1 MNNKNTKAIEIS
13 DAMAKFAMEELV
25 NNLNEASA
33 AYYNGKDEIMS
44 NHEWDEKFDQ
54 LVQLEKKTGI
64 ILPDSPTQKVGAD
77 EIGGNGLKK
86 VRHEFPALSL
96 DKTKDINE
104 FPKVF
109 SKSWN
114 GVCNVMWKLDGSTIV
129 LDYNNGRL
137 VQSVTRGNGEIGSD
151 MTHQAPYI
159 EGIPMTIGFKGKLVV
174 RGEALMTY
182 SEFERINSNLEEGEE
197 EYSNP
202 RNLANATITMK
213 EPGLKGRKVMFK
225 VFKLVYM
232 KPAAD
237 DKIEVPETFFGA
249 LTLLERLG
257 FGVVEHELASA
268 DAIQIVDGKQIND
281 VITVMNGFSDRV
293 ETLDYPVDGLVVASD
308 DYRAADALPVTGHH
322 PNRLTGFAFKW
333 ADECVE
339 TILRGIEWSPSRTG
353 RINPV
358 AVFDPV
364 QLEGT
369 TVTRASVHNVSIVK
383 KLRLRVG
390 DKISVFKSNK
400 IIPQVNKNLTPGDEL
415 TYAESHACTCPVCGM
430 ETSPMITRSGDRDV
444 EVEMCTNPDC
454 AVKQVK
460 KFVHFCERD
469 CMDIIGLSEKT
480 LEKFIEKGFIE
491 QLADLYMLDTFEY
504 NIAAM
509 DGFGQKSYDNIW
521 KSIQRSRKTT
531 FVPFIHALG
540 IPMVG
545 KGQAKLFD
553 KAYKGDVRKFFN
565 DVYNRKCFT
574 GIDGI
579 GEKIELS
586 LWDWGNKYL
595 RWIPFEKELDGMER
609 IVTCNTEVYDLLRWI
624 DVEVPAEAD
633 APAGEGIL
641 SGKTFVITGS
651 VNHFKNRAE
660 LQAKI
665 EELGGKATGSVT
677 KKTSYLINND
687 VESTSGKNKKA
698 KELGVPIISEDEFL
712 EMVEENGIYEA
723 IKKNP
728 QM

>member
-1 MNNKNTKAIEIS
+1 MDKILRMK
-13 DAMAKFAMEELV
+13 ELV
-25 NNLNEASA
+25 NKLNEASN

-44 NHEWDEKFDQ
+44 NHEWDTMFDQ
-54 LVQLEKKTGI
+54 LAQLEEETGI
-64 ILPDSPTQKVGAD
+64 ILPDSPTSKVGAD

-96 DKTKDINE
+96 DKTKDIYE

-109 SKSWN
+109 SKAAS
-114 GVCNVMWKLDGSTIV
+114 GDCVVMHKLDGCTFCLTYDGSR
-129 LDYNNGRL
+129 NGGCGRL
-137 VQSVTRGNGEIGSD
+137 VQAVTRGNGEIGSD
-151 MTHQAPYI
+151 MTYQASYI
-159 EGIPMTIGFKGKLVV
+159 EGIPMTIGFKGKLIV

-202 RNLANATITMK
+202 RNLANSTITMK
-213 EPGLKGRKVMFK
+213 EPGLKGRKVIFK
-225 VFKLVYM
+225 AFKLVYM
-232 KPAAD
+232 EPAAD
-237 DKIEVPETFFGA
+237 DKIEVPATFFGA

-257 FGVVEHELASA
+257 FGVVEHELARAYSSNP
-268 DAIQIVDGKQIND
+268 DVDSDLPDQIIN
-281 VITVMNGFSDRV
+281 VMNSFSDRV

-308 DYRAADALPVTGHH
+308 DYKTADALPVTGHH

-339 TILRGIEWSPSRTG
+339 TTLREIEWSPSRTG

-390 DKISVFKSNK
+390 DKISVFKANK
-400 IIPQVNKNLTPGDEL
+400 IIPCIDKNLTPGDEL

-430 ETSPMITRSGDRDV
+430 ETSPMITHSGDRDV
-444 EVEMCTNPDC
+444 EVEMCTNPNC
-454 AVKQVK
+454 AVKQIK

-469 CMDIIGLSEKT
+469 CMNIVGLSEKT
-480 LEKFIEKGFIE
+480 LEKFIEKGFIK
-491 QLADLYMLDTFEY
+491 QLADLYRLDTFERD
-504 NIAAM
+504 IAAM

-545 KGQAKLFD
+545 KG
-553 KAYKGDVRKFFN
+553 
-565 DVYNRKCFT
+565 
-574 GIDGI
+574 
-579 GEKIELS
+579 
-586 LWDWGNKYL
+586 
-595 RWIPFEKELDGMER
+595 
-609 IVTCNTEVYDLLRWI
+609 
-624 DVEVPAEAD
+624 
-633 APAGEGIL
+633 
-641 SGKTFVITGS
+641 
-651 VNHFKNRAE
+651 
-660 LQAKI
+660 QAKI

-712 EMVEENGIYEA
+712 EMIGE
-723 IKKNP
+723 
-728 QM
+728 

>member
-1 MNNKNTKAIEIS
+1 MDKTLRMK
-13 DAMAKFAMEELV
+13 ELV
-25 NNLNEASA
+25 NKLNEASN

-44 NHEWDEKFDQ
+44 NHEWDTMFDQ
-54 LVQLEKKTGI
+54 LAQLEEETGI
-64 ILPDSPTQKVGAD
+64 ILPDSPTSKVGAD

-96 DKTKDINE
+96 DKTKDIYE

-109 SKSWN
+109 SKAAS
-114 GVCNVMWKLDGSTIV
+114 GDCVVMHKLDGCTLCLTYDGSR
-129 LDYNNGRL
+129 NGGCGRL
-137 VQSVTRGNGEIGSD
+137 VQAVTRGNGEIGSD
-151 MTHQAPYI
+151 MTYQASYI
-159 EGIPMTIGFKGKLVV
+159 EGIPMTIGFKGKLIV

-202 RNLANATITMK
+202 RNLANSTITMK
-213 EPGLKGRKVMFK
+213 EPGLKGRKVIFK
-225 VFKLVYM
+225 AFKLVYM
-232 KPAAD
+232 EPAAD
-237 DKIEVPETFFGA
+237 DKIEVPATFFGA

-257 FGVVEHELASA
+257 FGVVEHELARAYSSNP
-268 DAIQIVDGKQIND
+268 DVDSDLPDQIIN
-281 VITVMNGFSDRV
+281 VMNSFSDRV

-308 DYRAADALPVTGHH
+308 DYKTADALPVTGHH

-339 TILRGIEWSPSRTG
+339 TTLREIEWSPSRTG

-390 DKISVFKSNK
+390 DKISVFKANK
-400 IIPQVNKNLTPGDEL
+400 IIPCIDKNLTPGDEL

-430 ETSPMITRSGDRDV
+430 ETSPMITHSGDRDV

-469 CMDIIGLSEKT
+469 CMDIVGLSEKT

-491 QLADLYMLDTFEY
+491 QLADLYRLDTFEH
-504 NIAAM
+504 NIATM

-553 KAYKGDVRKFFN
+553 KAYEGNVKKFFN
-565 DVYNRKCFT
+565 DVYNRKTFT
-574 GIDGI
+574 DIDGI

-586 LWDWGNKYL
+586 LWDWGSRYL
-595 RWIPFEKELDGMER
+595 GWIPFEKDLLDEMWR
-609 IVTCNTEVYDLLRWI
+609 TSCNTEVYDLLRWI
-624 DVEVPAEAD
+624 DVEIPAEANV
-633 APAGEGIL
+633 AGKDIL

-712 EMVEENGIYEA
+712 EMIGE
-723 IKKNP
+723 
-728 QM
+728 

>member
-1 MNNKNTKAIEIS
+1 MNNKNVKI
-13 DAMAKFAMEELV
+13 MEELI
-25 NNLNEASA
+25 NKLNEAST

-44 NHEWDEKFDQ
+44 NHEWDAMFDE
-54 LVQLEKKTGI
+54 LAALEKETGI
-64 ILPDSPTQKVGAD
+64 ILPDSPTAKVGAD
-77 EIGGNGLKK
+77 EIGGNGLRK
-86 VRHEFPALSL
+86 VKHEFPALSL

-109 SKSWN
+109 SKAAD
-114 GVCNVMWKLDGSTIV
+114 GICVVMHKEDGCTVCLTYDGSK
-129 LDYNNGRL
+129 NGGSGRL
-137 VQSVTRGNGEIGSD
+137 VQAVTRGNGEIGSD

-202 RNLANATITMK
+202 RNLASSTITMK

-225 VFKLVYM
+225 AFKLVYM
-232 KPAAD
+232 EPAAD
-237 DKIEVPETFFGA
+237 DKIEVPATFFGA

-257 FGVVEHELASA
+257 FGVVDHELARAYSSNP
-268 DAIQIVDGKQIND
+268 DVDSDLPDQIIN
-281 VITVMNGFSDRV
+281 VMNSFSDKV

-308 DYRAADALPVTGHH
+308 DYKTADALPVTGHH
-322 PNRLTGFAFKW
+322 PDRLTGFAFKW
-333 ADECVE
+333 ADECAE
-339 TILRGIEWSPSRTG
+339 TILREIEWSPSRTG

-369 TVTRASVHNVSIVK
+369 VVTRASVHNISMVK
-383 KLRLRVG
+383 KLRLRPG
-390 DKISVFKSNK
+390 DKISVFKANK
-400 IIPQVNKNLTPGDEL
+400 IIPQVDKNLTPGDEL

-430 ETSPMITRSGDRDV
+430 ETSPMITHSGDRDV

-469 CMDIIGLSEKT
+469 CMDIVGLSEKT

-491 QLADLYMLDTFEY
+491 QLADLYRLDTFERD
-504 NIAAM
+504 IASM

-565 DVYNRKCFT
+565 DVYNRKDFT
-574 GIDGI
+574 DIDGI
-579 GEKIELS
+579 GEKIEFS

-595 RWIPFEKELDGMER
+595 RWIPFKKELDGIDRM
-609 IVTCNTEVYDLLRWI
+609 VTCNTTEVYDLLRWVNI
-624 DVEVPAEAD
+624 EVPAETD
-633 APAGEGIL
+633 VPAGEGIL
-641 SGKTFVITGS
+641 SDKTFVITGP

-677 KKTSYLINND
+677 GKTSYLINND

-712 EMVEENGIYEA
+712 EMIGE
-723 IKKNP
+723 
-728 QM
+728 

>member
-1 MNNKNTKAIEIS
+1 MDKTLRMK
-13 DAMAKFAMEELV
+13 ELV
-25 NNLNEASA
+25 NKLNEASN

-44 NHEWDEKFDQ
+44 NHEWDTMFDQ
-54 LVQLEKKTGI
+54 LAQLEEETGI
-64 ILPDSPTQKVGAD
+64 ILPDSPTSKVGAD

-96 DKTKDINE
+96 DKTKDIYE

-109 SKSWN
+109 SKAAS
-114 GVCNVMWKLDGSTIV
+114 GDCVVMHKLDGCTLCLTYDGSR
-129 LDYNNGRL
+129 NGGCGRL
-137 VQSVTRGNGEIGSD
+137 VQAVTRGNGEIGSD
-151 MTHQAPYI
+151 MTYQASYI
-159 EGIPMTIGFKGKLVV
+159 EGIPMTIGFKGKLIV

-202 RNLANATITMK
+202 RNLANSTITMK
-213 EPGLKGRKVMFK
+213 EPGLKGRKVIFK
-225 VFKLVYM
+225 AFKLVYM
-232 KPAAD
+232 EPAAD
-237 DKIEVPETFFGA
+237 DKIEVPATFFGA

-257 FGVVEHELASA
+257 FGVVEHELARAYSSNP
-268 DAIQIVDGKQIND
+268 DVDSDLPDQIIN
-281 VITVMNGFSDRV
+281 VMNSFSDRV

-308 DYRAADALPVTGHH
+308 DYKTADALPVTGHH

-339 TILRGIEWSPSRTG
+339 TTLREIEWSPSRTG

-390 DKISVFKSNK
+390 DKISVFKANK
-400 IIPQVNKNLTPGDEL
+400 IIPCIDKNLTPGDEL

-430 ETSPMITRSGDRDV
+430 ETSPMITHSGDRDV

-469 CMDIIGLSEKT
+469 CMDIVGLSEKT

-491 QLADLYMLDTFEY
+491 QLADLYRLDTFEH
-504 NIAAM
+504 NIATM

-553 KAYKGDVRKFFN
+553 KAYEGNVKKFFN
-565 DVYNRKCFT
+565 DVYNRKTFT
-574 GIDGI
+574 DIDGI

-586 LWDWGNKYL
+586 LWDWGSRYL
-595 RWIPFEKELDGMER
+595 GWIPFEKDLLDEMWR
-609 IVTCNTEVYDLLRWI
+609 TSCNTEVYDLLRWI
-624 DVEVPAEAD
+624 DIEIPAEANV
-633 APAGEGIL
+633 AGKDIL

-687 VESTSGKNKKA
+687 VKSTSGKNKKA

-712 EMVEENGIYEA
+712 EMIGE
-723 IKKNP
+723 
-728 QM
+728 

>member
-1 MNNKNTKAIEIS
+1 MDKTLRMK
-13 DAMAKFAMEELV
+13 ELV
-25 NNLNEASA
+25 NKLNEASN

-44 NHEWDEKFDQ
+44 NHEWDTMFDQ
-54 LVQLEKKTGI
+54 LAQLEEETGI
-64 ILPDSPTQKVGAD
+64 ILPDSPTSKVGAD

-96 DKTKDINE
+96 DKTKDIYE

-109 SKSWN
+109 SKAAS
-114 GVCNVMWKLDGSTIV
+114 GDCVVMHKLDGCTLCLTYDGSR
-129 LDYNNGRL
+129 NGGCGRL
-137 VQSVTRGNGEIGSD
+137 VQAVTRGNGEIGSD
-151 MTHQAPYI
+151 MTYQASYI
-159 EGIPMTIGFKGKLVV
+159 EGIPMTIGFKGKLIV

-202 RNLANATITMK
+202 RNLANSTITMK
-213 EPGLKGRKVMFK
+213 EPGLKGRKVIFK
-225 VFKLVYM
+225 AFKLVYM
-232 KPAAD
+232 EPAAD
-237 DKIEVPETFFGA
+237 DKIEVPATFFGA

-257 FGVVEHELASA
+257 FGVVEHELARAYSSNP
-268 DAIQIVDGKQIND
+268 DVDSDLPDQIIN
-281 VITVMNGFSDRV
+281 VMNSFSDRV

-308 DYRAADALPVTGHH
+308 DYKTADALPVTGHH
-322 PNRLTGFAFKW
+322 PNRFTGFAFKW

-339 TILRGIEWSPSRTG
+339 TTLREIEWSPSRTG

-390 DKISVFKSNK
+390 DKISVFKANK
-400 IIPQVNKNLTPGDEL
+400 IIPCIDKNLTPGDEL

-430 ETSPMITRSGDRDV
+430 ETSPMITHSGDRDV

-469 CMDIIGLSEKT
+469 CMDIVGLSEKT

-491 QLADLYMLDTFEY
+491 QLADLYRLDTFEH
-504 NIAAM
+504 NIATM

-553 KAYKGDVRKFFN
+553 KAYEGNVKKFFN
-565 DVYNRKCFT
+565 DVYNRKTFT
-574 GIDGI
+574 DIDGI

-586 LWDWGNKYL
+586 LWDWGSRYL
-595 RWIPFEKELDGMER
+595 GWIPFEKDLLDEMWR
-609 IVTCNTEVYDLLRWI
+609 TSCNTEVYDLLRWI
-624 DVEVPAEAD
+624 DVEIPAEANV
-633 APAGEGIL
+633 AGKDIL

-712 EMVEENGIYEA
+712 EMIGE
-723 IKKNP
+723 
-728 QM
+728 

>member
-1 MNNKNTKAIEIS
+1 MDKILRMK
-13 DAMAKFAMEELV
+13 ELV
-25 NNLNEASA
+25 NKLNEASN

-44 NHEWDEKFDQ
+44 NHEWDTMFDQ
-54 LVQLEKKTGI
+54 LAQLEEETGI
-64 ILPDSPTQKVGAD
+64 ILPDSPTSKVGAD

-96 DKTKDINE
+96 DKTKDIYE

-109 SKSWN
+109 SKAAS
-114 GVCNVMWKLDGSTIV
+114 GDCVVMHKLDGCTLCLTYDGSR
-129 LDYNNGRL
+129 NGGCGRL
-137 VQSVTRGNGEIGSD
+137 VQAVTRGNGEIGSD
-151 MTHQAPYI
+151 MTYQASYI
-159 EGIPMTIGFKGKLVV
+159 EGIPMTIGFKGKLIV

-202 RNLANATITMK
+202 RNLANSTITMK
-213 EPGLKGRKVMFK
+213 EPGLKGRKVIFK
-225 VFKLVYM
+225 AFKLVYM
-232 KPAAD
+232 EPAAD
-237 DKIEVPETFFGA
+237 DKIEVPATFFGA

-257 FGVVEHELASA
+257 FGVVEHELARAYSSNP
-268 DAIQIVDGKQIND
+268 DVDSDLPDQIIN
-281 VITVMNGFSDRV
+281 VMNSFSDRV

-308 DYRAADALPVTGHH
+308 DYKTADALPVTGHH

-339 TILRGIEWSPSRTG
+339 TTLREIEWSPSRTG

-390 DKISVFKSNK
+390 DKISVFKANK
-400 IIPQVNKNLTPGDEL
+400 IIPCIDKNLTPGDEL

-430 ETSPMITRSGDRDV
+430 ETSPMITHSGDRDV
-444 EVEMCTNPDC
+444 EVEMCTNPNC

-469 CMDIIGLSEKT
+469 CMDIVGLSEKT
-480 LEKFIEKGFIE
+480 LEKFIEKGFIK
-491 QLADLYMLDTFEY
+491 QLADLYRLDTFER

-521 KSIQRSRKTT
+521 KSIQISRKTT

-553 KAYKGDVRKFFN
+553 KAYKGNVKKFFN
-565 DVYNRKCFT
+565 DVYNRKTFT
-574 GIDGI
+574 DIDGI

-586 LWDWGNKYL
+586 LWDWGSRYFG
-595 RWIPFEKELDGMER
+595 WIPFEKDLLDEMWR
-609 IVTCNTEVYDLLRWI
+609 TSCNTEVYDLLRWI
-624 DVEVPAEAD
+624 DVEIPAEANV
-633 APAGEGIL
+633 AGKDIL

-712 EMVEENGIYEA
+712 EMIGE
-723 IKKNP
+723 
-728 QM
+728 

>member
-1 MNNKNTKAIEIS
+1 MDKTLRMK
-13 DAMAKFAMEELV
+13 ELV
-25 NNLNEASA
+25 NKLNDASN

-44 NHEWDEKFDQ
+44 NHEWDAMFDE
-54 LVQLEKKTGI
+54 LAQLEKETDV

-77 EIGGNGLKK
+77 EIGGNRLKK
-86 VRHEFPALSL
+86 VKHEFPALSL
-96 DKTKDINE
+96 DKTKDIYE

-109 SKSWN
+109 SKAAS
-114 GVCNVMWKLDGSTIV
+114 GDCVVMWKLDGSTLV
-129 LDYNNGRL
+129 LEYNDGRL
-137 VQSVTRGNGEIGSD
+137 IQSVTRGNGEIGSD

-174 RGEALMTY
+174 RGEALMSY

-202 RNLANATITMK
+202 RNLANSTVTMK
-213 EPGLKGRKVMFK
+213 EPGLKDRKVMFK
-225 VFKLVYM
+225 AFKLVRM
-232 KPAAD
+232 KPAAND
-237 DKIEVPETFFGA
+237 RIEVPTTFFGT
-249 LTLLERLG
+249 LTLLKRLG
-257 FGVVEHELASA
+257 FGVVDHELARVYSSNP
-268 DAIQIVDGKQIND
+268 DVDSDLPDQIIN
-281 VITVMNGFSDRV
+281 VMNSFSDRV

-308 DYRAADALPVTGHH
+308 DYKTADALPVTGHH
-322 PNRLTGFAFKW
+322 PDRLTGFAFKW

-339 TILRGIEWSPSRTG
+339 TILRKIEWSPSRTG

-369 TVTRASVHNVSIVK
+369 VVTRASVHNISMVK
-383 KLRLRVG
+383 KLRLRPG
-390 DKISVFKSNK
+390 DKISVFKANK
-400 IIPQVNKNLTPGDEL
+400 IIPQVDKNLTPGDEL

-430 ETSPMITRSGDRDV
+430 ETSPMITHSGDRDV

-491 QLADLYMLDTFEY
+491 QLSDLYMLDTFERD
-504 NIAAM
+504 IAAM
-509 DGFGQKSYDNIW
+509 DGFGQKSYNNIW

-565 DVYNRKCFT
+565 DVYNRKGFT
-574 GIDGI
+574 DIDGI

-595 RWIPFEKELDGMER
+595 RWIPFKKELDGMER

-624 DVEVPAEAD
+624 NVEVPAEAD
-633 APAGEGIL
+633 VPVGEGIL
-641 SGKTFVITGS
+641 FGKTFVITGV

-677 KKTSYLINND
+677 GKTSYLINND

-712 EMVEENGIYEA
+712 EMIGE
-723 IKKNP
+723 
-728 QM
+728 

>member
-1 MNNKNTKAIEIS
+1 MNNENVKI
-13 DAMAKFAMEELV
+13 MEKLI
-25 NNLNEASA
+25 NKLNEASD

-44 NHEWDEKFDQ
+44 NHEWDTMFDE
-54 LVQLEKKTGI
+54 LAQLEKETGV
-64 ILPDSPTQKVGAD
+64 ILPDSPTAKVGAD

-86 VRHEFPALSL
+86 VKHEFPALSL

-109 SKSWN
+109 SKAA
-114 GVCNVMWKLDGSTIV
+114 GGDCVVMHKLDGCTLCV
-129 LDYNNGRL
+129 TYDGGNGRL
-137 VQSVTRGNGEIGSD
+137 VQAVTRGNGEIGSD

-202 RNLANATITMK
+202 RNLASSTITMK

-225 VFKLVYM
+225 AFKLVYM
-232 KPAAD
+232 EPAAD
-237 DKIEVPETFFGA
+237 DKIEVPATFFGA

-257 FGVVEHELASA
+257 FGVVEHRLARAYREDTEVTKSMP
-268 DAIQIVDGKQIND
+268 DNVIN
-281 VITVMNGFSDRV
+281 VMNSFSNKV

-308 DYRAADALPVTGHH
+308 DYKTADALPVTGHH
-322 PNRLTGFAFKW
+322 PDRLTGFAFKW

-339 TILRGIEWSPSRTG
+339 TTLREIEWSPSRTG

-369 TVTRASVHNVSIVK
+369 TITRASVHNVSIVK

-390 DKISVFKSNK
+390 DKISVFKANK
-400 IIPQVNKNLTPGDEL
+400 IIPQIDKNLTPGDEL
-415 TYAESHACTCPVCGM
+415 TYTESHACTCPVCGM
-430 ETSPMITRSGDRDV
+430 ETSPMITHSGDRDV

-469 CMDIIGLSEKT
+469 CMDIVGLSEKT

-491 QLADLYMLDTFEY
+491 QLADLYMLDTFERD
-504 NIAAM
+504 IAAM
-509 DGFGQKSYDNIW
+509 DGFGQRSYDNVW

-553 KAYKGDVRKFFN
+553 KAYKGDVRKFF
-565 DVYNRKCFT
+565 DDIYNRKCFT
-574 GIDGI
+574 DIDGI

-595 RWIPFEKELDGMER
+595 RWIPFEKDLLDEKWS
-609 IVTCNTEVYDLLRWI
+609 VSFNNTEVYDLLKWI
-624 DVEVPAEAD
+624 DVEVPVKAD
-633 APAGEGIL
+633 AAGKDIL

-677 KKTSYLINND
+677 GKTSYLINND

-712 EMVEENGIYEA
+712 EMIGE
-723 IKKNP
+723 
-728 QM
+728 

>member
-1 MNNKNTKAIEIS
+1 MDKTLRMK
-13 DAMAKFAMEELV
+13 ELV
-25 NNLNEASA
+25 NKLNEASN

-54 LVQLEKKTGI
+54 LAALEKETGV
-64 ILPDSPTQKVGAD
+64 ILPDSPTQKVGTD
-77 EIGGNGLKK
+77 EIGRNGLRK
-86 VRHEFPALSL
+86 VKHEFPALSL

-104 FPKVF
+104 FPEVF
-109 SKSWN
+109 SESWD
-114 GVCNVMWKLDGSTIV
+114 GVCDVMWKLDGCTVCLTYDGSK
-129 LDYNNGRL
+129 NGGSGRL
-137 VQSVTRGNGEIGSD
+137 TQAVTRGNGEVGSD
-151 MTHQAPYI
+151 ITHQAPFI

-202 RNLANATITMK
+202 RNLASSTITMK

-225 VFKLVYM
+225 AFKLVYM
-232 KPAAD
+232 KPTAD

-257 FGVVEHELASA
+257 FGVVEHELAKAYREDTEFTRSMP
-268 DAIQIVDGKQIND
+268 DNVIN
-281 VITVMNGFSDRV
+281 VMNSFSDKV
-293 ETLDYPVDGLVVASD
+293 KTLDYPVDGLVVASD
-308 DYRAADALPVTGHH
+308 DYITADALPVTGHH

-339 TILRGIEWSPSRTG
+339 TTLREIEWSPSRTG

-369 TVTRASVHNVSIVK
+369 TVTKASVRNVSIVK

-390 DKISVFKSNK
+390 DRISVFKSNK
-400 IIPQVNKNLTPGDEL
+400 IIPQVDKNLTPGDEL

-430 ETSPMITRSGDRDV
+430 KTSPMITRSGDRDV

-491 QLADLYMLDTFEY
+491 QLADLYRLDTFERD
-504 NIAAM
+504 IVTM

-521 KSIQRSRKTT
+521 KSIQISRKTT

-553 KAYKGDVRKFFN
+553 KAYKGNVKKFFN
-565 DVYNRKCFT
+565 DVYNRKTFT
-574 GIDGI
+574 DIDGI

-586 LWDWGNKYL
+586 LWDWGSRYL
-595 RWIPFEKELDGMER
+595 GWIPFEKDLLDEMWR
-609 IVTCNTEVYDLLRWI
+609 TSCNTEVYDLLRWI
-624 DVEVPAEAD
+624 DVEIPAEANV
-633 APAGEGIL
+633 AGKDIL

-712 EMVEENGIYEA
+712 EMIGE
-723 IKKNP
+723 
-728 QM
+728 

>member
-1 MNNKNTKAIEIS
+1 MDKTLRMKELINK
-13 DAMAKFAMEELV
+13 
-25 NNLNEASA
+25 LNEASN

-44 NHEWDEKFDQ
+44 NHEWDAIFDE
-54 LVQLEKKTGI
+54 LAQLEKETGI
-64 ILPDSPTQKVGAD
+64 ILPDSPTSKVGAD

-109 SKSWN
+109 SKSWD

-137 VQSVTRGNGEIGSD
+137 EQSVTRGNGEIGSD
-151 MTHQAPYI
+151 MTHQAPFI

-202 RNLANATITMK
+202 RNLANSTITMK
-213 EPGLKGRKVMFK
+213 EPGLKDRKVMFK
-225 VFKLVYM
+225 AFKLVYM

-237 DKIEVPETFFGA
+237 DKIEVPATFFGA

-257 FGVVEHELASA
+257 FGVVEHKLARAYREDTEVTKSMP
-268 DAIQIVDGKQIND
+268 DNVIN
-281 VITVMNGFSDRV
+281 VMNDFYDRV

-308 DYRAADALPVTGHH
+308 DYKTADALPVTGHH
-322 PNRLTGFAFKW
+322 PDRLTGFAFKW

-339 TILRGIEWSPSRTG
+339 TILRRIEWSPSRTG

-358 AVFDPV
+358 AIFDPV

-390 DKISVFKSNK
+390 DKISVFKANK
-400 IIPQVNKNLTPGDEL
+400 IIPQIDKNLTPGDEL

-430 ETSPMITRSGDRDV
+430 ETSPMITCSGDRDV

-491 QLADLYMLDTFEY
+491 NLADLYMLDTFEH

-521 KSIQRSRKTT
+521 KSIQKSRKTT

-553 KAYKGDVRKFFN
+553 KAYKGDVKKFFN

-633 APAGEGIL
+633 APTGEGIL

-723 IKKNP
+723 IKENL

>member
-1 MNNKNTKAIEIS
+1 MDKTLRMK
-13 DAMAKFAMEELV
+13 ELV
-25 NNLNEASA
+25 NKLNEASN

-44 NHEWDEKFDQ
+44 NHEWDAMFDE
-54 LVQLEKKTGI
+54 LAQLEKETGI
-64 ILPDSPTQKVGAD
+64 ILPDSPTSKVGAD

-96 DKTKDINE
+96 DKTKDIYE

-109 SKSWN
+109 SKAAS
-114 GVCNVMWKLDGSTIV
+114 GDCVVMHKLDGCTLCLTYDGSR
-129 LDYNNGRL
+129 NGGCGQL
-137 VQSVTRGNGEIGSD
+137 VQAVTRGNGEIGSD
-151 MTHQAPYI
+151 MTYQAPYI
-159 EGIPMTIGFKGKLVV
+159 EGIPMTIGFKGKLIV

-202 RNLANATITMK
+202 RNLANSTITMK
-213 EPGLKGRKVMFK
+213 EPGLKGRKVIFK
-225 VFKLVYM
+225 AFKLVYM
-232 KPAAD
+232 EPAAD
-237 DKIEVPETFFGA
+237 DKIEVPATFFGA

-257 FGVVEHELASA
+257 FGVVEHELARAYSSNP
-268 DAIQIVDGKQIND
+268 DVDSDLPDQIIN
-281 VITVMNGFSDRV
+281 IMNSFSDRV

-308 DYRAADALPVTGHH
+308 DYKTADALPVTGHH

-339 TILRGIEWSPSRTG
+339 TTLREIEWSPSRTG

-369 TVTRASVHNVSIVK
+369 VVTRASVHNVSIVK

-390 DKISVFKSNK
+390 DKISVFKANK
-400 IIPQVNKNLTPGDEL
+400 IIPQIDKNLTPGDEL
-415 TYAESHACTCPVCGM
+415 TYTESHACTCPVCGM
-430 ETSPMITRSGDRDV
+430 ETSPMITHSGDRDV

-491 QLADLYMLDTFEY
+491 KLADLYRLDTFERD
-504 NIAAM
+504 IAAM

-565 DVYNRKCFT
+565 DVYNRKHFT
-574 GIDGI
+574 DIDGI
-579 GEKIELS
+579 GEKIEFS
-586 LWDWGNKYL
+586 LWDWGSKYL
-595 RWIPFEKELDGMER
+595 GWIPFEKDLLDEKWS
-609 IVTCNTEVYDLLRWI
+609 VSFNNTEVYDLLKWI
-624 DVEVPAEAD
+624 DVEVPAETN
-633 APAGEGIL
+633 APAGKDIL

-712 EMVEENGIYEA
+712 KMIGE
-723 IKKNP
+723 
-728 QM
+728 

>member
-1 MNNKNTKAIEIS
+1 MDKTLRMK
-13 DAMAKFAMEELV
+13 ELV
-25 NNLNEASA
+25 NKLNEASN

-44 NHEWDEKFDQ
+44 NHEWDTMFDQ
-54 LVQLEKKTGI
+54 LAQLEEETGI
-64 ILPDSPTQKVGAD
+64 ILPDSPTSKVGAD

-96 DKTKDINE
+96 DKTKDIYE

-109 SKSWN
+109 SKAAS
-114 GVCNVMWKLDGSTIV
+114 GDCVVMHKLDGCTLCLTYDGSR
-129 LDYNNGRL
+129 NGGCGRL
-137 VQSVTRGNGEIGSD
+137 VQAVTRGNGEIGSD
-151 MTHQAPYI
+151 MTYQASYI
-159 EGIPMTIGFKGKLVV
+159 EGIPMTIGFKGKLIV

-202 RNLANATITMK
+202 RNLANSTITMK
-213 EPGLKGRKVMFK
+213 EPGLKGRKVIFK
-225 VFKLVYM
+225 AFKLVYM
-232 KPAAD
+232 EPAAD
-237 DKIEVPETFFGA
+237 DKIEVPATFFGA

-257 FGVVEHELASA
+257 FGVVEHELARAYSSNP
-268 DAIQIVDGKQIND
+268 DVDSDLPDQIIN
-281 VITVMNGFSDRV
+281 VMNSFSDRV

-308 DYRAADALPVTGHH
+308 DYKTADALPVTGHH

-339 TILRGIEWSPSRTG
+339 TTLREIEWSPSRTG

-390 DKISVFKSNK
+390 DKISVFKANK
-400 IIPQVNKNLTPGDEL
+400 IIPCIDKNLTPGDEL

-430 ETSPMITRSGDRDV
+430 ETSPMITHSGDRDV

-469 CMDIIGLSEKT
+469 CMDIVGLSEKT

-491 QLADLYMLDTFEY
+491 QLADLYRLDTFEH
-504 NIAAM
+504 NIATM

-553 KAYKGDVRKFFN
+553 KAYKGNVKKFFN
-565 DVYNRKCFT
+565 DVYNRKTFT
-574 GIDGI
+574 DIDGI

-586 LWDWGNKYL
+586 LWDWGSRYL
-595 RWIPFEKELDGMER
+595 GWIPFEKDLLDEMWR
-609 IVTCNTEVYDLLRWI
+609 TSCNTEVYDLLRWI
-624 DVEVPAEAD
+624 DVEIPAEANV
-633 APAGEGIL
+633 AGKDIL

-712 EMVEENGIYEA
+712 EMIGE
-723 IKKNP
+723 
-728 QM
+728 

>member
-1 MNNKNTKAIEIS
+1 MDNKNIKI
-13 DAMAKFAMEELV
+13 MEELI
-25 NNLNEASA
+25 NKLNEASN

-44 NHEWDEKFDQ
+44 NHEWDAMFDE
-54 LVQLEKKTGI
+54 LTQLEKETGI
-64 ILPDSPTQKVGAD
+64 VLADSPTAKVGAD
-77 EIGGNGLKK
+77 DIGGNGLKK
-86 VRHEFPALSL
+86 VKHEFPALSL

-109 SKSWN
+109 SKSDD
-114 GVCNVMWKLDGSTIV
+114 GICDVMWKLDGCTVCLTYDGSR
-129 LDYNNGRL
+129 NGGSGRL
-137 VQSVTRGNGEIGSD
+137 VQAVTRGNGEVGSD

-202 RNLANATITMK
+202 RNLASSTITMK

-225 VFKLVYM
+225 AFKLVYM
-232 KPAAD
+232 EPAAD
-237 DKIEVPETFFGA
+237 DKIEVPATFFGA

-257 FGVVEHELASA
+257 FGVVDHELARA
-268 DAIQIVDGKQIND
+268 DAFQIVDGKQIND
-281 VITVMNGFSDRV
+281 VITVMNSFSDRV

-308 DYRAADALPVTGHH
+308 DYKTADALPITGHH

-333 ADECVE
+333 ADECAE
-339 TILRGIEWSPSRTG
+339 TILRKIEWSPSRTG

-364 QLEGT
+364 QLEST
-369 TVTRASVHNVSIVK
+369 VVTRASVHNVSIVK

-390 DKISVFKSNK
+390 DKISVFKANK
-400 IIPQVNKNLTPGDEL
+400 IIPVVDKNLTPGDEL
-415 TYAESHACTCPVCGM
+415 TYAESHACICPVCGM
-430 ETSPMITRSGDRDV
+430 ETSPMITHSGDRDV

-469 CMDIIGLSEKT
+469 CMDIVGLSEKT

-491 QLADLYMLDTFEY
+491 QLSDLYMLDTFERD
-504 NIAAM
+504 IAAM

-565 DVYNRKCFT
+565 DVYNCKGFT
-574 GIDGI
+574 DIDGI

-595 RWIPFEKELDGMER
+595 RWIPFEKPYLSDVMWK
-609 IVTCNTEVYDLLRWI
+609 ISCNTEVYDLLRWI
-624 DVEVPAEAD
+624 DIEVPAETD
-633 APAGEGIL
+633 APADEGIL

-677 KKTSYLINND
+677 GKTSYLINND

-712 EMVEENGIYEA
+712 EMIGE
-723 IKKNP
+723 
-728 QM
+728 

>member
-1 MNNKNTKAIEIS
+1 MDKTLRMK
-13 DAMAKFAMEELV
+13 ELV
-25 NNLNEASA
+25 NKLNEASN

-44 NHEWDEKFDQ
+44 NHEWDTMFDQ
-54 LVQLEKKTGI
+54 LAQLEEETGI
-64 ILPDSPTQKVGAD
+64 ILPDSPTSKVGTD

-96 DKTKDINE
+96 DKTKDIYE

-109 SKSWN
+109 SKAAS
-114 GVCNVMWKLDGSTIV
+114 GDCVVMHKLDGCTLCLTYDGSR
-129 LDYNNGRL
+129 NGGCGRL
-137 VQSVTRGNGEIGSD
+137 VQAVTRGNGEIGSD
-151 MTHQAPYI
+151 MTYQASYI
-159 EGIPMTIGFKGKLVV
+159 EGIPMTIGFKGKLIV

-202 RNLANATITMK
+202 RNLANSTITMK
-213 EPGLKGRKVMFK
+213 EPGLKGRKVIFK
-225 VFKLVYM
+225 AFKLVYM
-232 KPAAD
+232 EPAAD
-237 DKIEVPETFFGA
+237 DKIEVPATFFGA

-257 FGVVEHELASA
+257 FGVVEHELARAYSSNP
-268 DAIQIVDGKQIND
+268 DVDSDLPDQIIN
-281 VITVMNGFSDRV
+281 VMNSFSDRV

-308 DYRAADALPVTGHH
+308 DYKTADALPVTGHH

-339 TILRGIEWSPSRTG
+339 TTLREIEWSPSRTG

-358 AVFDPV
+358 AVFDLV

-390 DKISVFKSNK
+390 DKISVFKANK
-400 IIPQVNKNLTPGDEL
+400 IIPCIDKNLTPGDEL

-430 ETSPMITRSGDRDV
+430 ETSPMITHSGDRDV
-444 EVEMCTNPDC
+444 EVEMCTNPNC

-469 CMDIIGLSEKT
+469 CMDIVGLSEKT
-480 LEKFIEKGFIE
+480 LEKFIEKGFIK
-491 QLADLYMLDTFEY
+491 QLADLYRLDTFER

-521 KSIQRSRKTT
+521 KSIQISRKTT

-553 KAYKGDVRKFFN
+553 KAYKGNVKKFFN
-565 DVYNRKCFT
+565 DVYNRKTFT
-574 GIDGI
+574 DIDGI

-586 LWDWGNKYL
+586 LWDWGSRYL
-595 RWIPFEKELDGMER
+595 GWIPFEKDLLDEMWR
-609 IVTCNTEVYDLLRWI
+609 TSCNTEVYDLLRWI
-624 DVEVPAEAD
+624 DVEIPAEANV
-633 APAGEGIL
+633 AGKDIL

-712 EMVEENGIYEA
+712 EMIGE
-723 IKKNP
+723 
-728 QM
+728 

>member
-1 MNNKNTKAIEIS
+1 MDKTLRMK
-13 DAMAKFAMEELV
+13 ELV
-25 NNLNEASA
+25 NKLNEASN

-44 NHEWDEKFDQ
+44 NHEWDTMFDQ
-54 LVQLEKKTGI
+54 LAQLEEETGI
-64 ILPDSPTQKVGAD
+64 ILPDSPTSKVGAD

-96 DKTKDINE
+96 DKTKDIYE

-109 SKSWN
+109 SKAAS
-114 GVCNVMWKLDGSTIV
+114 GDCVVMHKLDGCTLCLTYDGSR
-129 LDYNNGRL
+129 NGGCGRL
-137 VQSVTRGNGEIGSD
+137 VQAVTRGNGEIGSD
-151 MTHQAPYI
+151 MTYQASYI
-159 EGIPMTIGFKGKLVV
+159 EGIPMTIGFKGKLIV

-202 RNLANATITMK
+202 RNLANSTITMK
-213 EPGLKGRKVMFK
+213 EPGLKGRKVIFK
-225 VFKLVYM
+225 AFKLVYM
-232 KPAAD
+232 EPAVD
-237 DKIEVPETFFGA
+237 DKIEVPATFFGA

-257 FGVVEHELASA
+257 FGVVEHELARAYSSNP
-268 DAIQIVDGKQIND
+268 DVDSDLPDQIIN
-281 VITVMNGFSDRV
+281 VMNSFSDRV

-308 DYRAADALPVTGHH
+308 DYKTADALPVTGHH

-339 TILRGIEWSPSRTG
+339 TTLREIEWSPSRTG

-390 DKISVFKSNK
+390 DKISVFKANK
-400 IIPQVNKNLTPGDEL
+400 IIPCIDKNLTPGDEL

-454 AVKQVK
+454 AVKQIK

-469 CMDIIGLSEKT
+469 CMDIVGLSEKT

-491 QLADLYMLDTFEY
+491 QLADLYRLDTFER

-521 KSIQRSRKTT
+521 KSIQISRKTT

-553 KAYKGDVRKFFN
+553 KAYKGNVKKFFN
-565 DVYNRKCFT
+565 DVYNRKTFT
-574 GIDGI
+574 DIDGI

-586 LWDWGNKYL
+586 LWDWGSRYL
-595 RWIPFEKELDGMER
+595 GWIPFEKDLLDEMWR
-609 IVTCNTEVYDLLRWI
+609 TSCNTEVYDLLRWI
-624 DVEVPAEAD
+624 DVEIPAEANV
-633 APAGEGIL
+633 AGKDIL

-712 EMVEENGIYEA
+712 EMIGE
-723 IKKNP
+723 
-728 QM
+728 

>member
-1 MNNKNTKAIEIS
+1 MDKILRMK
-13 DAMAKFAMEELV
+13 ELV
-25 NNLNEASA
+25 NKLNEASN

-44 NHEWDEKFDQ
+44 NHEWDTMFDQ
-54 LVQLEKKTGI
+54 LAQLEEETGI
-64 ILPDSPTQKVGAD
+64 ILPDSPTSKVGAD

-96 DKTKDINE
+96 DKTKDIYE

-109 SKSWN
+109 SKAAS
-114 GVCNVMWKLDGSTIV
+114 GDCVVMHKLDGCTLCLTYDGSR
-129 LDYNNGRL
+129 NGGCGRL
-137 VQSVTRGNGEIGSD
+137 VQAVTRGNGEIGSD
-151 MTHQAPYI
+151 MTYQASYI
-159 EGIPMTIGFKGKLVV
+159 EGIPMTIDFKGKLIV

-202 RNLANATITMK
+202 RNLANSTITMK
-213 EPGLKGRKVMFK
+213 EPGLKGRKVIFK
-225 VFKLVYM
+225 AFKLVYM
-232 KPAAD
+232 EPAAD
-237 DKIEVPETFFGA
+237 DKIEVPATFFGA

-257 FGVVEHELASA
+257 FGVVEHELARAYSSNP
-268 DAIQIVDGKQIND
+268 DVDSDLPDQIIN
-281 VITVMNGFSDRV
+281 VMNSFSDRV

-308 DYRAADALPVTGHH
+308 DYKTADALPVTGHH

-339 TILRGIEWSPSRTG
+339 TTLREIEWSPSRTG

-390 DKISVFKSNK
+390 DKISVFKANK
-400 IIPQVNKNLTPGDEL
+400 IIPCIDKNLTPGDEL

-430 ETSPMITRSGDRDV
+430 ETSPMITHSGDRDV
-444 EVEMCTNPDC
+444 EVEMCTNPNC

-469 CMDIIGLSEKT
+469 CMDIVGLSEKT
-480 LEKFIEKGFIE
+480 LEKFIEKGFIK
-491 QLADLYMLDTFEY
+491 QFADLYRLDTFER

-521 KSIQRSRKTT
+521 KSIQISRKTT

-553 KAYKGDVRKFFN
+553 KAYKGNVKKFFN
-565 DVYNRKCFT
+565 DVYNRKTFT
-574 GIDGI
+574 DIDGI

-586 LWDWGNKYL
+586 LWDWGSRYL
-595 RWIPFEKELDGMER
+595 GWIPFEKDLLDEMWR
-609 IVTCNTEVYDLLRWI
+609 TSCNTEVYDLLRWI
-624 DVEVPAEAD
+624 DVEIPAEANV
-633 APAGEGIL
+633 AGKDIL

-712 EMVEENGIYEA
+712 EMIGE
-723 IKKNP
+723 
-728 QM
+728 

>member
-1 MNNKNTKAIEIS
+1 MDKTLRMK
-13 DAMAKFAMEELV
+13 ELV
-25 NNLNEASA
+25 NKLNEASN

-44 NHEWDEKFDQ
+44 NHEWDTMFDQ
-54 LVQLEKKTGI
+54 LAQLEEETGI
-64 ILPDSPTQKVGAD
+64 ILPDSPTSKVGAD

-96 DKTKDINE
+96 DKTKDIYE

-109 SKSWN
+109 SKAAS
-114 GVCNVMWKLDGSTIV
+114 GDCVVMHKLDGCTLCLTYDGSR
-129 LDYNNGRL
+129 NGGCGRL
-137 VQSVTRGNGEIGSD
+137 VQAVTRGNGEIGSD
-151 MTHQAPYI
+151 MTYQASYI
-159 EGIPMTIGFKGKLVV
+159 EGIPMTIGFKGKLIV

-202 RNLANATITMK
+202 RNLANSTITMK
-213 EPGLKGRKVMFK
+213 EPGLKGRKVIFK
-225 VFKLVYM
+225 AFKLVYM
-232 KPAAD
+232 EPAAD
-237 DKIEVPETFFGA
+237 DKIEVPATFFGA

-257 FGVVEHELASA
+257 FGVVEHELARAYSSNP
-268 DAIQIVDGKQIND
+268 DVDSDLPDQIIN
-281 VITVMNGFSDRV
+281 VMNSFSDRV

-308 DYRAADALPVTGHH
+308 DYKTADALPVTGHH
-322 PNRLTGFAFKW
+322 PNKLTGFAFKW

-339 TILRGIEWSPSRTG
+339 TTLREIEWSPSRTG

-390 DKISVFKSNK
+390 DKISVFKANK
-400 IIPQVNKNLTPGDEL
+400 IIPCIDKNLTPGDEL

-430 ETSPMITRSGDRDV
+430 ETSPMITHSGDRDV

-469 CMDIIGLSEKT
+469 CMDIVGLSEKT

-491 QLADLYMLDTFEY
+491 QLADLYRLDTFEH
-504 NIAAM
+504 NIATM

-553 KAYKGDVRKFFN
+553 KAYEGNVKKFFN
-565 DVYNRKCFT
+565 DVYNRKTFT
-574 GIDGI
+574 DIDGI

-586 LWDWGNKYL
+586 LWDWGSRYL
-595 RWIPFEKELDGMER
+595 GWIPFEKDLLDEMWR
-609 IVTCNTEVYDLLRWI
+609 TSCNTEVYDLLRWI
-624 DVEVPAEAD
+624 DVEIPAEANV
-633 APAGEGIL
+633 AGKDIL

-712 EMVEENGIYEA
+712 EMIGE
-723 IKKNP
+723 
-728 QM
+728 

>member
-1 MNNKNTKAIEIS
+1 MDKTLRIK
-13 DAMAKFAMEELV
+13 ELV
-25 NNLNEASA
+25 NKLNEASN

-44 NHEWDEKFDQ
+44 NHEWDTMFDQ
-54 LVQLEKKTGI
+54 LAQLEEETGI
-64 ILPDSPTQKVGAD
+64 ILPDSPTSKVGAD

-96 DKTKDINE
+96 DKTKDIYE

-109 SKSWN
+109 SKAAS
-114 GVCNVMWKLDGSTIV
+114 GDCVVMHKLDGCTLCLTYDGSR
-129 LDYNNGRL
+129 NGGCGRL
-137 VQSVTRGNGEIGSD
+137 VQAVTRGNGEIGSD
-151 MTHQAPYI
+151 MTYQASYI
-159 EGIPMTIGFKGKLVV
+159 EGIPMTIGFKGKLIV

-202 RNLANATITMK
+202 RNLANSTITMK
-213 EPGLKGRKVMFK
+213 EPGLKGRKVIFK
-225 VFKLVYM
+225 AFKLVYM
-232 KPAAD
+232 EPAAD
-237 DKIEVPETFFGA
+237 DKIEVPATFFGA

-257 FGVVEHELASA
+257 FGVVEHELARAYSSNP
-268 DAIQIVDGKQIND
+268 DVDSDLPDQIIN
-281 VITVMNGFSDRV
+281 VMNSFSDRV

-308 DYRAADALPVTGHH
+308 DYKTADALPVTGHH

-339 TILRGIEWSPSRTG
+339 TTLREIEWSPSRTG

-390 DKISVFKSNK
+390 DKISVFKANK
-400 IIPQVNKNLTPGDEL
+400 IIPCIDKNLTPGDEL

-430 ETSPMITRSGDRDV
+430 ETSPMITHSGDRDV

-469 CMDIIGLSEKT
+469 CMDIVGLSEKT

-491 QLADLYMLDTFEY
+491 QLADLYRLDTFEH
-504 NIAAM
+504 NIATM

-553 KAYKGDVRKFFN
+553 KAYKGNVKKFFN
-565 DVYNRKCFT
+565 DVYNRKTFT
-574 GIDGI
+574 DIDGI

-586 LWDWGNKYL
+586 LWDWGSRYL
-595 RWIPFEKELDGMER
+595 GWIPFEKDLLDEMWR
-609 IVTCNTEVYDLLRWI
+609 TSCNTEVYDLLRWI
-624 DVEVPAEAD
+624 DVEIPAEANV
-633 APAGEGIL
+633 AGKDIL

-677 KKTSYLINND
+677 KKNQLSY
-687 VESTSGKNKKA
+687 
-698 KELGVPIISEDEFL
+698 
-712 EMVEENGIYEA
+712 
-723 IKKNP
+723 
-728 QM
+728 

>member
-1 MNNKNTKAIEIS
+1 MDNKNIKI
-13 DAMAKFAMEELV
+13 MEELI
-25 NNLNEASA
+25 NKLNEASD

-44 NHEWDEKFDQ
+44 NHEWDTMFDE
-54 LVQLEKKTGI
+54 LTRLEKETGI
-64 ILPDSPTQKVGAD
+64 VLPDSPTQKVGAD

-86 VRHEFPALSL
+86 VKHEFPALSL

-109 SKSWN
+109 SESWN
-114 GVCNVMWKLDGSTIV
+114 GVCDVTWKLDGSTV
-129 LDYNNGRL
+129 LLTYDGSRNGGSGRL
-137 VQSVTRGNGEIGSD
+137 TQAVTRGNGEVGSD
-151 MTHQAPYI
+151 ITHQAPFI
-159 EGIPMTIGFKGKLVV
+159 KGIPMKIKFKGKLVV

-202 RNLANATITMK
+202 RNLANSTITMK

-225 VFKLVYM
+225 AFKLVYM
-232 KPAAD
+232 EPAAD
-237 DKIEVPETFFGA
+237 DKIEVPATFFGA

-257 FGVVEHELASA
+257 FGVVDHELARAYSSNP
-268 DAIQIVDGKQIND
+268 DVDSDLPDNVIN
-281 VITVMNGFSDRV
+281 VMNRFSDKV

-308 DYRAADALPVTGHH
+308 DYRTADALPVTGHH
-322 PNRLTGFAFKW
+322 PDRLTGFAFKW
-333 ADECVE
+333 ADECAE
-339 TILRGIEWSPSRTG
+339 TVLREIEWSPSRTG

-369 TVTRASVHNVSIVK
+369 VVTRASVHNVSIVK

-390 DKISVFKSNK
+390 DKISVFKANK
-400 IIPQVNKNLTPGDEL
+400 IIPQVDKNLTPGEEL

-430 ETSPMITRSGDRDV
+430 ETSPMITHSGDRDV

-469 CMDIIGLSEKT
+469 CIDIIGLSEKT

-491 QLADLYMLDTFEY
+491 QLSDLYILDTFEHD
-504 NIAAM
+504 IAVM

-531 FVPFIHALG
+531 FVPFIHALS

-565 DVYNRKCFT
+565 DVYDRKDFT
-574 GIDGI
+574 YIDGI
-579 GEKIELS
+579 GEKIQEN

-595 RWIPFEKELDGMER
+595 RWIPFEKELNGMER

-624 DVEVPAEAD
+624 NVEVPTEAD
-633 APAGEGIL
+633 TPAGEGIL

-712 EMVEENGIYEA
+712 KMIGE
-723 IKKNP
+723 
-728 QM
+728 

>member
-1 MNNKNTKAIEIS
+1 MDKILRMK
-13 DAMAKFAMEELV
+13 ELV
-25 NNLNEASA
+25 NKLNEASN

-44 NHEWDEKFDQ
+44 NHEWDTMFDQ
-54 LVQLEKKTGI
+54 LAQLEEETGI
-64 ILPDSPTQKVGAD
+64 ILPDSPTSKVGAD

-96 DKTKDINE
+96 DKTKDIYE

-109 SKSWN
+109 SKAAS
-114 GVCNVMWKLDGSTIV
+114 GDCVVMHKLDGCTLCLTYDGSR
-129 LDYNNGRL
+129 NGGCGRL
-137 VQSVTRGNGEIGSD
+137 VQAVTRGNGEIGSD
-151 MTHQAPYI
+151 MTYQASYI
-159 EGIPMTIGFKGKLVV
+159 EGIPMTIGFKGKLIV

-202 RNLANATITMK
+202 RNLANSTITMK
-213 EPGLKGRKVMFK
+213 EPGLKGRKVIFK
-225 VFKLVYM
+225 AFKLVYM
-232 KPAAD
+232 EPAAD
-237 DKIEVPETFFGA
+237 DKIEVPATFFGA

-257 FGVVEHELASA
+257 FGVVEHELARAYSSNP
-268 DAIQIVDGKQIND
+268 DVDSDLPDQIIN
-281 VITVMNGFSDRV
+281 VMNSFSDRV

-308 DYRAADALPVTGHH
+308 DYKTADALPVTGHH

-339 TILRGIEWSPSRTG
+339 TTLREIEWSPSRTG

-390 DKISVFKSNK
+390 DKISVFKANK
-400 IIPQVNKNLTPGDEL
+400 IIPCIDKNLTPGDEL

-430 ETSPMITRSGDRDV
+430 ETSPMITHSGDRDV
-444 EVEMCTNPDC
+444 EVEMCTNPNC

-469 CMDIIGLSEKT
+469 CMDIVGLSEKT
-480 LEKFIEKGFIE
+480 LEKFIEKGFIK
-491 QLADLYMLDTFEY
+491 QLADLYRLDTFER

-521 KSIQRSRKTT
+521 KSIQISRKTT

-553 KAYKGDVRKFFN
+553 KAYKGNVKKFFN
-565 DVYNRKCFT
+565 DVYNRKTFT
-574 GIDGI
+574 DIDGI

-586 LWDWGNKYL
+586 LWDWGSRYL
-595 RWIPFEKELDGMER
+595 GWIPFEKDLLDEMWR
-609 IVTCNTEVYDLLRWI
+609 TSCNTEVYDLLRWI
-624 DVEVPAEAD
+624 DVEIPAEANV
-633 APAGEGIL
+633 AGKDIL

-677 KKTSYLINND
+677 QKTSYLINND

-712 EMVEENGIYEA
+712 EMIGE
-723 IKKNP
+723 
-728 QM
+728 

>member
-1 MNNKNTKAIEIS
+1 MDKTLRMK
-13 DAMAKFAMEELV
+13 ELV
-25 NNLNEASA
+25 NKLNEASN

-44 NHEWDEKFDQ
+44 NHEWDTMLDQ
-54 LVQLEKKTGI
+54 LAQLEEETGI
-64 ILPDSPTQKVGAD
+64 ILPDSPTSKVGAD

-96 DKTKDINE
+96 DKTKDIYE

-109 SKSWN
+109 SKAAS
-114 GVCNVMWKLDGSTIV
+114 GDCVVMHKLDGCTLCLTYDGSR
-129 LDYNNGRL
+129 NGGCGRL
-137 VQSVTRGNGEIGSD
+137 VQAVTRGNGEIGSD
-151 MTHQAPYI
+151 MTYQASYI
-159 EGIPMTIGFKGKLVV
+159 EGIPMTIGFKGKLIV

-202 RNLANATITMK
+202 RNLANSTITMK
-213 EPGLKGRKVMFK
+213 EPGLKGRKVIFK
-225 VFKLVYM
+225 AFKLVYM
-232 KPAAD
+232 EPAAD
-237 DKIEVPETFFGA
+237 DKIEVPATFFGA

-257 FGVVEHELASA
+257 FGVVEHELARAYSSNP
-268 DAIQIVDGKQIND
+268 DVDSDLPDQIIN
-281 VITVMNGFSDRV
+281 VMNSFSDRV

-308 DYRAADALPVTGHH
+308 DYKTADALPVTGHH

-339 TILRGIEWSPSRTG
+339 TTLREIEWSPSRTG

-390 DKISVFKSNK
+390 DKISVFKANK
-400 IIPQVNKNLTPGDEL
+400 IIPCIDKNLTPGDEL

-430 ETSPMITRSGDRDV
+430 ETSPMITHSGDRDV

-469 CMDIIGLSEKT
+469 CMDIVGLSEKT

-491 QLADLYMLDTFEY
+491 QLADLYRLDTFEH
-504 NIAAM
+504 NIATM

-553 KAYKGDVRKFFN
+553 KAYKGNVKKFFN
-565 DVYNRKCFT
+565 DVYNRKTFT
-574 GIDGI
+574 DIDGI

-586 LWDWGNKYL
+586 LWDWGSRYL
-595 RWIPFEKELDGMER
+595 GWIPFEKDLLDEMWR
-609 IVTCNTEVYDLLRWI
+609 TSCNTEVYDLLRWI
-624 DVEVPAEAD
+624 DVEIPAEANV
-633 APAGEGIL
+633 AGKDIL

-677 KKTSYLINND
+677 KKNQLSY
-687 VESTSGKNKKA
+687 
-698 KELGVPIISEDEFL
+698 
-712 EMVEENGIYEA
+712 
-723 IKKNP
+723 
-728 QM
+728 

>member
-1 MNNKNTKAIEIS
+1 M
-13 DAMAKFAMEELV
+13 
-25 NNLNEASA
+25 
-33 AYYNGKDEIMS
+33 
-44 NHEWDEKFDQ
+44 
-54 LVQLEKKTGI
+54 
-64 ILPDSPTQKVGAD
+64 
-77 EIGGNGLKK
+77 
-86 VRHEFPALSL
+86 
-96 DKTKDINE
+96 
-104 FPKVF
+104 
-109 SKSWN
+109 
-114 GVCNVMWKLDGSTIV
+114 
-129 LDYNNGRL
+129 
-137 VQSVTRGNGEIGSD
+137 
-151 MTHQAPYI
+151 
-159 EGIPMTIGFKGKLVV
+159 
-174 RGEALMTY
+174 
-182 SEFERINSNLEEGEE
+182 
-197 EYSNP
+197 
-202 RNLANATITMK
+202 
-213 EPGLKGRKVMFK
+213 
-225 VFKLVYM
+225 
-232 KPAAD
+232 
-237 DKIEVPETFFGA
+237 
-249 LTLLERLG
+249 
-257 FGVVEHELASA
+257 EHELARAYSSNP
-268 DAIQIVDGKQIND
+268 DVDSDLPDQIIN
-281 VITVMNGFSDRV
+281 VMNSFSDRV

-308 DYRAADALPVTGHH
+308 DYITADALPVTGHH

-339 TILRGIEWSPSRTG
+339 TILREIEWSPSRTG

-369 TVTRASVHNVSIVK
+369 VVTRASVHNVSIVK

-390 DKISVFKSNK
+390 DKISVFKANK
-400 IIPQVNKNLTPGDEL
+400 IIPQVDKNLTPGDEL

-430 ETSPMITRSGDRDV
+430 ETSPMITHSGDRDV

-469 CMDIIGLSEKT
+469 CMDIVGLSEKT

-491 QLADLYMLDTFEY
+491 QLADLYRLDTFEHD
-504 NIAAM
+504 IAAM

-565 DVYNRKCFT
+565 DVYNRKGFT
-574 GIDGI
+574 DIDGI

-624 DVEVPAEAD
+624 NVEVPAEAD
-633 APAGEGIL
+633 VPVGEGIL
-641 SGKTFVITGS
+641 FGKTFVITGV

-660 LQAKI
+660 LQTKI

-712 EMVEENGIYEA
+712 EMIGE
-723 IKKNP
+723 
-728 QM
+728 

>member
-1 MNNKNTKAIEIS
+1 MDKTLRMKELINK
-13 DAMAKFAMEELV
+13 
-25 NNLNEASA
+25 LNEASN

-44 NHEWDEKFDQ
+44 NHEWDEMFDE
-54 LVQLEKKTGI
+54 LAQLEKETGI
-64 ILPDSPTQKVGAD
+64 ILPDSPTSKVGAD

-151 MTHQAPYI
+151 MTHQAPFI

-202 RNLANATITMK
+202 RNLANSTITMK
-213 EPGLKGRKVMFK
+213 EPGLKDRKVMFK
-225 VFKLVYM
+225 AFKLVYM

-237 DKIEVPETFFGA
+237 DKIEVPATFFGA

-257 FGVVEHELASA
+257 FGIVEHELASA
-268 DAIQIVDGKQIND
+268 DAFQIVDGKQIND

-308 DYRAADALPVTGHH
+308 DYKTADALPVTGHH
-322 PNRLTGFAFKW
+322 PDRLTGFAFKW

-339 TILRGIEWSPSRTG
+339 TILRRIEWSPSRTG

-390 DKISVFKSNK
+390 DKISVFKANK
-400 IIPQVNKNLTPGDEL
+400 IIPQIDKNLTPGDEL

-491 QLADLYMLDTFEY
+491 NLADLYMLDTFEH
-504 NIAAM
+504 NIATM

-677 KKTSYLINND
+677 KKTNYLINND

-723 IKKNP
+723 IKENL

>member
-1 MNNKNTKAIEIS
+1 MDKTLRMKELINK
-13 DAMAKFAMEELV
+13 
-25 NNLNEASA
+25 LNEASA

-44 NHEWDEKFDQ
+44 NHEWDAMFDE
-54 LVQLEKKTGI
+54 LAQLEKETGI
-64 ILPDSPTQKVGAD
+64 VLADSPTAKVGAD

-86 VRHEFPALSL
+86 VKHEFPALSL

-109 SKSWN
+109 SKAN
-114 GVCNVMWKLDGSTIV
+114 DGVCVVMWKLDGSTIV
-129 LDYNNGRL
+129 LEYNNGRL
-137 VQSVTRGNGEIGSD
+137 VQAVTRGNGEIGSD

-174 RGEALMTY
+174 RGEALMAY
-182 SEFERINSNLEEGEE
+182 SEFERINANLEDGEE

-202 RNLANATITMK
+202 RNLANSTVTMK

-225 VFKLVYM
+225 AFKLVDM
-232 KPAAD
+232 EPAAD
-237 DKIEVPETFFGA
+237 DKIGVPATFFGA
-249 LTLLERLG
+249 MTFLQELG
-257 FGVVEHELASA
+257 FGVVEHRLAKAYREDTEVTRSMS
-268 DAIQIVDGKQIND
+268 VNVIN
-281 VITVMNGFSDRV
+281 VMNSFSDRV
-293 ETLDYPVDGLVVASD
+293 ETLDYPVDGLVVALD
-308 DYRAADALPVTGHH
+308 DYKTADALPVTGHH
-322 PNRLTGFAFKW
+322 PDRLTGFAFKW
-333 ADECVE
+333 ADECAE
-339 TILRGIEWSPSRTG
+339 TILRKIEWSPSRTG

-369 TVTRASVHNVSIVK
+369 VVTRASVHNISMVK
-383 KLRLRVG
+383 KLRLRPG
-390 DKISVFKSNK
+390 DKISVFKANK
-400 IIPQVNKNLTPGDEL
+400 IIPQVDKNLTPGDEL

-430 ETSPMITRSGDRDV
+430 ETLPMITHSGDRDV

-469 CMDIIGLSEKT
+469 CMDIVGLSEKT

-491 QLADLYMLDTFEY
+491 QLADLYMLDTFEQ

-521 KSIQRSRKTT
+521 KSIQKSRKTT

-553 KAYKGDVRKFFN
+553 KAYKGDARKFFD
-565 DVYNRKCFT
+565 DVYNRKGFT
-574 GIDGI
+574 DIDGI

-595 RWIPFEKELDGMER
+595 RWIPFEKELNGMER

-624 DVEVPAEAD
+624 NVEVPAEAD
-633 APAGEGIL
+633 VPAGKGIL

-677 KKTSYLINND
+677 KKTGYLINND

-712 EMVEENGIYEA
+712 EMIGE
-723 IKKNP
+723 
-728 QM
+728 

>member
-1 MNNKNTKAIEIS
+1 MDKTLRMK
-13 DAMAKFAMEELV
+13 ELV
-25 NNLNEASA
+25 NKLNEASN

-44 NHEWDEKFDQ
+44 NHEWDEMFDE
-54 LVQLEKKTGI
+54 LAQLEKETGI
-64 ILPDSPTQKVGAD
+64 ILPDSPTSKVGAD

-109 SKSWN
+109 SKSWD

-137 VQSVTRGNGEIGSD
+137 EQSVTRGNGEIGSD

-202 RNLANATITMK
+202 RNLANSTITMK
-213 EPGLKGRKVMFK
+213 EPGLKNRKVMFK
-225 VFKLVYM
+225 AFKLVYM

-237 DKIEVPETFFGA
+237 DKIEVPATFFGA

-257 FGVVEHELASA
+257 FGIVEHELASA
-268 DAIQIVDGKQIND
+268 DAFQIVDGKQIND

-308 DYRAADALPVTGHH
+308 DYKTADALPVTGHH
-322 PNRLTGFAFKW
+322 PDRLTGFAFKW

-339 TILRGIEWSPSRTG
+339 TILRRIEWSPSRTG

-358 AVFDPV
+358 AIFDPV

-369 TVTRASVHNVSIVK
+369 TITRASVHNVSIVK

-390 DKISVFKSNK
+390 DKISVFKANK
-400 IIPQVNKNLTPGDEL
+400 IIPQIDKNLTPGDEL

-469 CMDIIGLSEKT
+469 CMDIVGLSEKT

-491 QLADLYMLDTFEY
+491 QLADLYMLDTFERD
-504 NIAAM
+504 IAAM

-641 SGKTFVITGS
+641 FGKTFVITGS

-723 IKKNP
+723 IKENL

>member
-1 MNNKNTKAIEIS
+1 MDKTLRMK
-13 DAMAKFAMEELV
+13 ELV
-25 NNLNEASA
+25 NKLNEASN

-44 NHEWDEKFDQ
+44 NHEWDTMFDQ
-54 LVQLEKKTGI
+54 LAQLEEETGI
-64 ILPDSPTQKVGAD
+64 ILPDSPTSKVGAD

-96 DKTKDINE
+96 DKTKDIYE

-109 SKSWN
+109 SKAAS
-114 GVCNVMWKLDGSTIV
+114 GDCVVMHKLDGCTLCLTYDGSR
-129 LDYNNGRL
+129 NGGCGRL
-137 VQSVTRGNGEIGSD
+137 VQAVTRGNGEIGSD
-151 MTHQAPYI
+151 MTYQASYI
-159 EGIPMTIGFKGKLVV
+159 EGIPMTIGFKGKLIV

-202 RNLANATITMK
+202 RNLANSTITMK
-213 EPGLKGRKVMFK
+213 EPGLKGRKVIFK
-225 VFKLVYM
+225 AFKLVYM
-232 KPAAD
+232 EPAAD
-237 DKIEVPETFFGA
+237 DKIEVPATFFGA

-257 FGVVEHELASA
+257 FGVVEHELARAYSSNP
-268 DAIQIVDGKQIND
+268 DVDSDLPDQIIN
-281 VITVMNGFSDRV
+281 VMNSFSDRV

-308 DYRAADALPVTGHH
+308 DYKTADTLPVTGHH

-339 TILRGIEWSPSRTG
+339 TTLREIEWSPSRTG

-390 DKISVFKSNK
+390 DKISVFKANK
-400 IIPQVNKNLTPGDEL
+400 IIPCIDKNLTPGDEL

-430 ETSPMITRSGDRDV
+430 ETSPMITHSGDRDV
-444 EVEMCTNPDC
+444 EVEMCTNPNC

-469 CMDIIGLSEKT
+469 CMDIVGLSEKT
-480 LEKFIEKGFIE
+480 LEKFIEKGFIK
-491 QLADLYMLDTFEY
+491 QLADLYRLDTFER

-521 KSIQRSRKTT
+521 KSIQISRKTT

-553 KAYKGDVRKFFN
+553 KAYKGNVKKFFN
-565 DVYNRKCFT
+565 DVYNRKTFT
-574 GIDGI
+574 DIDGI

-586 LWDWGNKYL
+586 LWDWGSRYL
-595 RWIPFEKELDGMER
+595 GWIPFEKDLLDEMWR
-609 IVTCNTEVYDLLRWI
+609 TSCNTEVYDLLRWI
-624 DVEVPAEAD
+624 DVEIPAEANV
-633 APAGEGIL
+633 AGKDIL

-712 EMVEENGIYEA
+712 EMIGE
-723 IKKNP
+723 
-728 QM
+728 

>member
-1 MNNKNTKAIEIS
+1 MDKTLRMK
-13 DAMAKFAMEELV
+13 ELV
-25 NNLNEASA
+25 NKLNEASN

-44 NHEWDEKFDQ
+44 NHEWDTMFDQ
-54 LVQLEKKTGI
+54 LAQLEEETGI
-64 ILPDSPTQKVGAD
+64 ILPDSPTSKVGAD

-96 DKTKDINE
+96 DKTKDIYE

-109 SKSWN
+109 SKAAS
-114 GVCNVMWKLDGSTIV
+114 GDCVVMHKLDGCTLCLTYDGSR
-129 LDYNNGRL
+129 NGGCGRL
-137 VQSVTRGNGEIGSD
+137 VQAVTRGNGEIGSD
-151 MTHQAPYI
+151 MTYQASYI
-159 EGIPMTIGFKGKLVV
+159 EGIPMTIGFKGKLIV

-202 RNLANATITMK
+202 RNLANSTITMK
-213 EPGLKGRKVMFK
+213 EPGLKGRKVIFK
-225 VFKLVYM
+225 AFKLVYM
-232 KPAAD
+232 EPAAD
-237 DKIEVPETFFGA
+237 DKIEVPATFFGA

-257 FGVVEHELASA
+257 FGVVEHELARAYSSNP
-268 DAIQIVDGKQIND
+268 DVDSDLPDQIIN
-281 VITVMNGFSDRV
+281 VMNSFSDRV

-308 DYRAADALPVTGHH
+308 DYKTADALPVTGHH

-339 TILRGIEWSPSRTG
+339 TTLREIEWSPSRTG

-390 DKISVFKSNK
+390 DKISVFKANK
-400 IIPQVNKNLTPGDEL
+400 IIPCIDKNLTPGDEL

-430 ETSPMITRSGDRDV
+430 ETSPMITHSGDRDV
-444 EVEMCTNPDC
+444 EVEMCTNPNC

-469 CMDIIGLSEKT
+469 CMDIVGLSEKT
-480 LEKFIEKGFIE
+480 LEKFIEKGFIK
-491 QLADLYMLDTFEY
+491 QLADLYRLDTFER

-521 KSIQRSRKTT
+521 KSIQISRKTT

-553 KAYKGDVRKFFN
+553 KAYKGNVKKFFN
-565 DVYNRKCFT
+565 DVYNRKTFT
-574 GIDGI
+574 DIDGI

-586 LWDWGNKYL
+586 LWDWGSRYL
-595 RWIPFEKELDGMER
+595 GWIPFEKDLLDEMR
-609 IVTCNTEVYDLLRWI
+609 RTSCNTEVYDLLRWI
-624 DVEVPAEAD
+624 DVEIPAEANV
-633 APAGEGIL
+633 AGKDIL

-712 EMVEENGIYEA
+712 EMIGE
-723 IKKNP
+723 
-728 QM
+728 